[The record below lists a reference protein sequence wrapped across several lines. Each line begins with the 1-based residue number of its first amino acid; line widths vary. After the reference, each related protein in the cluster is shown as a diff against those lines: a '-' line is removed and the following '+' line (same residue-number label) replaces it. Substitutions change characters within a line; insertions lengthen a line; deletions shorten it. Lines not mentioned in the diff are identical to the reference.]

1 VWKGFIIRKAAMAQ
15 NNSASAPHR
24 RSSGW
29 RGRQSQEVAR
39 HRWQRSTGDG
49 VPFWAREPWRSLRIA
64 AWFATAAG
72 LAALLLFYLLYAPE
86 RTPVL
91 TVVATDYNWPLP
103 PNAWATEDHANL
115 RELDGETL
123 VLHDLSEAWRSKE
136 RGLAQL
142 TTQLVEAHRRQG
154 SLEPIVI
161 YLSLHGAVDGAGR
174 ACLIPPASNSQDS
187 ETWLPLADVLA
198 AIDAAKLPPRQPKLL
213 VLDCSRQLVNWN
225 IGLLASGLA
234 DALTAEVN
242 AAQVPGLVIL
252 NSAGLGERA
261 IASPELRGSV
271 FGHYFRL
278 GLAGA
283 ADRRSAGGNGNGRVS
298 LHELARYLVEEV
310 DGWTKHHL
318 ASRQQPLLVP
328 GNAADFEVAVGMR
341 TSSWQTLL
349 ERTERIERGVPAVPA
364 STLSQHWRAVDQL
377 RKSFPWRFDPV
388 AWRTLEQQLLWL
400 EELSQAGSA
409 YTVEAKSL
417 NDSLTAQLAELESR
431 QRSAQER
438 PSIGAYDGLLER
450 VPPTALPPAGSSLE
464 FAVFWGTL
472 APDQQRSLAQ
482 ALEVCQQAPSEA
494 NLAAAAAAI
503 EQAGLPGSTIE
514 QGLVHLWQRFHV
526 PALWP
531 DATLLSRTL
540 AARLAAE
547 RLAVPVASTEG
558 IGIPGDPRAHA
569 WLRPQL
575 ATLNQTCRIL
585 EDAVLAGPGQR
596 DLDAELTVAAAEI
609 QRCEELAEEL
619 AGAYALRDRLWAELA
634 YHAQWATRL
643 EFDPDRQQTADALV
657 RQTLLPLIADGL
669 ALEARLSNA
678 TTDENADPAAG
689 RSAEANSAALEAARE
704 VREGWGKLESEW
716 LQTLSRLQSA
726 EMTAQ
731 SVAEIDAALASPL
744 VPADARQRLS
754 QKRADIASDLA
765 TRYAQEEAGND
776 PPAAVSKAAP
786 RHRERLSAWGEHPLL
801 SMLAIDVE
809 QVEEQLELAAA
820 GEQIRQEL
828 RTLALADLTNPNA
841 GVPSVRARST
851 GWKPAAAADLSAL
864 GRAESRVRVASGLWF
879 DPPVSDPVRRLQRA
893 ELQQLCLASA
903 RRALDDFYGPVR
915 PGAGEGLFAIA
926 AAGYL
931 KAAEQ
936 LAPAVPATQVQIDDL
951 RQLLARRRIAAL
963 ESLAVQA
970 SDLLLVEQATS
981 ISSTID
987 VSERPGG
994 SGADLPPGELA
1005 VFLADQAGRIG
1016 TDAWTIKS
1024 PPAAAADK
1032 GPLLLAA
1039 TTTIASATV
1048 ADRGPHLQAIATLR
1062 GNDFAAPL
1070 LLRSPGGTRVEFT
1083 RPMLGPPQVT
1093 VLGSQLKSASLA
1105 FVLDC
1110 SNSMGKPAYQEGP
1123 DGAAR
1128 PQTPRLDVAK
1138 GALRSMLAEIADQG
1152 TARIGVRFFGHR
1164 VGWSTVEDNK
1174 LLRQTAWPGEIPA
1187 ELRPYADVESVLPL
1201 GRFDSTAA
1209 GLVSDKLAA
1218 ALPWGE
1224 TPLYLAISQSLAEFG
1239 TEDED
1244 LQRCVIV
1251 ITDGE
1256 NYQFNPPESFQRTAD
1271 QIIAEARRA
1280 EAAIFIIGFNV
1291 SEEAASAE
1299 AEFDRIATET
1309 GGRYL
1314 PASGATAFLRQVDS
1328 LLQPGDFRVTG
1339 TGGAVERAP
1348 LGEVVTLPQPTTRE
1362 AWTVAYDGLTE
1373 SIEVDGGE
1381 RIELAVSQGDRR
1393 LRVPP
1398 FQNPRL
1404 VSLVSAEGTATS
1416 LAAGLHRAVRS
1427 QEEMTF
1433 PISLQ
1438 DQQGRFVARPREMWV
1453 EIVPRMPAA
1462 DEQPAP
1468 YIFYDA
1474 PFQPGTPVPLVRLPA
1489 SNWPSGAARAV
1500 VQMWVRDTPAQ
1511 PADRVL
1517 LSKVADLVPSASAGF
1532 PIAGVPG
1539 VAYQARTFRGPGGQ
1553 FTVGLVER
1561 HGADSPGVGSVKVAL
1576 SPPAD
1581 HVVHQFDGADRV
1593 VLHTFTYRTPPEN
1606 LAERLEIRFTT
1617 RAAVLAGARR
1627 LAQETEISVS
1637 DRADLIE
1644 LAAPQ

>member
-1 VWKGFIIRKAAMAQ
+1 MAQ

-29 RGRQSQEVAR
+29 RGGQRQEVAR

-49 VPFWAREPWRSLRIA
+49 VPFWAREPWRSVRIA

-103 PNAWATEDHANL
+103 PNAWATEDLESL

-174 ACLIPPASNSQDS
+174 ACLIPPGSNPQDS

-234 DALTAEVN
+234 DALTTEVN
-242 AAQVPGLVIL
+242 ATQIPGLVIL
-252 NSAGLGERA
+252 SSAGHGERA

-310 DGWTKHHL
+310 DGWTRHHL

-328 GNAADFEVAVGMR
+328 GDAADFEVAVGMR
-341 TSSWQTLL
+341 TSSWQALL
-349 ERTERIERGVPAVPA
+349 ERTERIERGVPAVQA
-364 STLSQHWRAVDQL
+364 SVLAQHWRAVDQL
-377 RKSFPWRFDPV
+377 RESLPWRFDPV
-388 AWRTLEQQLLWL
+388 AWRALEQQLLWL

-409 YTVEAKSL
+409 YTVDAKSL
-417 NDSLTAQLAELESR
+417 NDSLTAQLAELLSR

-438 PSIGAYDGLLER
+438 PSIGAYDSLLER
-450 VPPTALPPAGSSLE
+450 ASPTALPPAGNSLD
-464 FAVFWGTL
+464 FAAFWGTL

-482 ALEVCQQAPSEA
+482 TLDVCQQAPSAA

-503 EQAGLPGSTIE
+503 EQAGLPGPTLE
-514 QGLVHLWQRFHV
+514 QGLVHLWQRYHV

-531 DATLLSRTL
+531 NATLLSRTL

-547 RLAVPVASTEG
+547 RLAVPMPSTEG
-558 IGIPGDPRAHA
+558 RGLPGDVRAHA

-575 ATLNQTCRIL
+575 AKLDQTCRTL

-596 DLDAELTVAAAEI
+596 DLESALTVAAAEI
-609 QRCEELAEEL
+609 QRCDELAEDL
-619 AGAYALRDRLWAELA
+619 ADAYALRDRLWAELA

-643 EFDPDRQQTADALV
+643 EFDPDRQQAADAIV
-657 RQTLLPLIADGL
+657 RQILLPLIADGL
-669 ALEARLSNA
+669 ALEARLSSA
-678 TTDENADPAAG
+678 TADNADPAAG
-689 RSAEANSAALEAARE
+689 RSSEAISAALEAARE
-704 VREGWGKLESEW
+704 VREGWSKLESEW
-716 LQTLSRLQSA
+716 RGTLSRLQAA

-744 VPADARQRLS
+744 VPADARQRLT

-765 TRYAQEEAGND
+765 TRYAQEDAGNA
-776 PPAAVSKAAP
+776 PLAVAAKAAP
-786 RHRERLSAWGEHPLL
+786 RHRERLSSWGQHPLL
-801 SMLAIDVE
+801 RMLAIDVE
-809 QVEEQLELAAA
+809 QAEEQLELAAA
-820 GEQIRQEL
+820 GERIRQEL

-841 GVPSVRARST
+841 GVPSARARNT

-903 RRALDDFYGPVR
+903 RRALDDFYGPVK
-915 PGAGEGLFAIA
+915 PGAGEPLFAIA
-926 AAGYL
+926 AGGYL
-931 KAAEQ
+931 KAAVD
-936 LAPAVPATQVQIDDL
+936 LAPAVPATQAQIDDL
-951 RQLLARRRIAAL
+951 RQVLARRRIAAL

-1005 VFLADQAGRIG
+1005 VFLADQTGRIG
-1016 TDAWTIKS
+1016 TDAWTIAS

-1083 RPMLGPPQVT
+1083 RPVLGPPQVT

-1123 DGAAR
+1123 DGAVR

-1138 GALRSMLAEIADQG
+1138 GALRSMLAEIAEQG

-1201 GRFDSTAA
+1201 GRFDSAAA

-1256 NYQFNPPESFQRTAD
+1256 NYQFNPPESFRRTAE

-1291 SEEAASAE
+1291 SEEAAAAE

-1348 LGEVVTLPQPTTRE
+1348 LGDVVTLPRPTTRE
-1362 AWTVAYDGLTE
+1362 SWTVTYEGLNE
-1373 SIEVDGGE
+1373 PIEVDGGE

-1404 VSLVSAEGTATS
+1404 VPLVTAEGTATS

-1427 QEEMTF
+1427 QEQMTF

-1438 DQQGRFVARPREMWV
+1438 DQQGRFVARPGEMWV

-1462 DEQPAP
+1462 GERSAP

-1489 SNWPSGAARAV
+1489 SNWPAGAARAI

-1511 PADRVL
+1511 PAERVL
-1517 LSKVADLVPSASAGF
+1517 LSNVADLVPSESAGF

-1561 HGADSPGVGSVKVAL
+1561 HGADSRGVGSVKVAL

-1581 HVVHQFDGADRV
+1581 HVVHQFDAADRV
-1593 VLHTFTYRTPPEN
+1593 VLHTFTYGTASED

-1617 RAAVLAGARR
+1617 REAVLAGARR
-1627 LAQETEISVS
+1627 LAQETEMSVS